1 MRAPIALSLA
11 AFALAGCAK
20 FPKNASQNNFTR
32 LVFRYTMAAPIDP
45 NYIYVIAIRPI
56 FSDSTQTDTNGPIP
70 VVLTGS
76 KNGFVEGWPTR
87 FIRYDESVAELY
99 NVYKFPKRTPT
110 SDDDN
115 PRNLA
120 AQVLVGPVYANTGV
134 DPRPINNGGSS
145 YGRTLGFDIDTQYLA
160 DVQDGEDPNKIIAI
174 QFNILTM
181 NKTALNSVG
190 DRVMDALGDTRSP
203 GTVSFNGYQQRS
215 ILTSA
220 HYFDQG
226 STDDEQPNDTY
237 NGNLPAVDIV
247 DWDLEVR
254 PQ

>member
-1 MRAPIALSLA
+1 MRAPFALTLA

-20 FPKNASQNNFTR
+20 FPDNRAQNNFTR
-32 LVFRYTMAAPIDP
+32 LVFRFTMAAPINP
-45 NYIYVIAIRPI
+45 NYFYVIAIRPI
-56 FSDSTQTDTNGPIP
+56 KTTSTQTDNNGPIP

-87 FIRYDESVAELY
+87 FVRYDESVAELY
-99 NVYKFPKRTPT
+99 SVYQFPPRVPT
-110 SDDDN
+110 QEDDN

-120 AQVLVGPVYANTGV
+120 AQVPVGPVYANTGV
-134 DPRPINNGGSS
+134 DPRPADVGSA
-145 YGRTLGFDIDTQYLA
+145 YGRTLGFDIDTRYLA
-160 DVQDGEDPNKIIAI
+160 DTDEEARTIVAI

-190 DRVMDALGDTRSP
+190 DRIMDALGDTRSP
-203 GTVSFNGYQQRS
+203 GTVSFNSYQQRS

-226 STDDEQPNDTY
+226 STDDEQANDTY
-237 NGNLPAVDIV
+237 NGTLPSIDIV